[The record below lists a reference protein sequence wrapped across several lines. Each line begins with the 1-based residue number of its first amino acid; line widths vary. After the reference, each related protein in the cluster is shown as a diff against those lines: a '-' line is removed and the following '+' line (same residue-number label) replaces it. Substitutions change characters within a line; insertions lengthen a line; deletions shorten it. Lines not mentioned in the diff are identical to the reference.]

1 MITAMTHR
9 ILLHTALAAVL
20 AWAATP
26 ARAAERPALVET
38 PMFTGAVAAGT
49 LPPVAE
55 RVPDAPRIVS
65 FDGANANPG
74 RHGGELG
81 ILMGRVKDIRMMV
94 VYGYARLVG
103 YGRDL
108 ELRPD
113 ILERVDVDDGRIFTL
128 HLRKGHKWSDGQPF
142 TAEDFRYYW
151 EDMATNEVIAP
162 TGPPPQLIVDGERAT
177 FEVVDERTVRY
188 SWSKPNHFFL
198 PALAGALPL
207 FIYRPSHYLKQF
219 HQDHAEPAT
228 LQRMV
233 AEKRQRD
240 WRALHFK
247 QDHPYKYDNPEM
259 PSLQPWLNTTQSPAQ
274 RYVFVRN
281 PFFHRIDTEGRQLPY
296 IDKVNL
302 TIASAKLIPA
312 KAGAGESDL
321 QARNLG
327 FRNYTFLKQGEKRN
341 DYTVRLWQTAK
352 GSHIALFPNLNIGD
366 EQWRTLF
373 RKADFRR
380 ALSIAVDRHEINQV
394 IYFGLATE
402 NNNTVLPASP
412 LYKPEYGTKW
422 TQYDPKAANTLLD
435 GLGLGERDDDGIR
448 LLPDGRPL
456 EIIVETAGEDT
467 EQVDVLQLV
476 TDAWRKVGIKLLT
489 KPLQREVLRNRIFA
503 GFTQMSVWSGLEN
516 GIPTQEMSPRELAPT
531 SQQQLQWP
539 KWGQY
544 VETKGHAGEAVDME
558 LPKRLQDFDQEWRVT
573 SDRARRAEIW
583 HEMLKIHADQVYTI
597 GLICC
602 VLQPVVVNNR
612 LRNVPEKGVYNWD
625 PGAFFGIYGPD
636 TFWLAP
642 DAG

>member
-9 ILLHTALAAVL
+9 ILVHAALAAVL

-113 ILERVDVDDGRIFTL
+113 IFERVDVDDGRIFTL

-151 EDMATNEVIAP
+151 EDMANNEVIAP

-177 FEVVDERTVRY
+177 FEVVNERTVRY

-233 AEKRQRD
+233 VEKRQRD

-247 QDHPYKYDNPEM
+247 QDHPYKYDNPRCRAF
-259 PSLQPWLNTTQSPAQ
+259 SL
-274 RYVFVRN
+274 
-281 PFFHRIDTEGRQLPY
+281 G
-296 IDKVNL
+296 
-302 TIASAKLIPA
+302 
-312 KAGAGESDL
+312 
-321 QARNLG
+321 
-327 FRNYTFLKQGEKRN
+327 
-341 DYTVRLWQTAK
+341 
-352 GSHIALFPNLNIGD
+352 
-366 EQWRTLF
+366 
-373 RKADFRR
+373 
-380 ALSIAVDRHEINQV
+380 
-394 IYFGLATE
+394 
-402 NNNTVLPASP
+402 
-412 LYKPEYGTKW
+412 
-422 TQYDPKAANTLLD
+422 
-435 GLGLGERDDDGIR
+435 
-448 LLPDGRPL
+448 
-456 EIIVETAGEDT
+456 
-467 EQVDVLQLV
+467 
-476 TDAWRKVGIKLLT
+476 
-489 KPLQREVLRNRIFA
+489 
-503 GFTQMSVWSGLEN
+503 
-516 GIPTQEMSPRELAPT
+516 
-531 SQQQLQWP
+531 
-539 KWGQY
+539 
-544 VETKGHAGEAVDME
+544 
-558 LPKRLQDFDQEWRVT
+558 
-573 SDRARRAEIW
+573 
-583 HEMLKIHADQVYTI
+583 
-597 GLICC
+597 
-602 VLQPVVVNNR
+602 
-612 LRNVPEKGVYNWD
+612 
-625 PGAFFGIYGPD
+625 
-636 TFWLAP
+636 
-642 DAG
+642 